1 MVKKYL
7 LDTNVLIALFTGKYG
22 VQRSVFEH
30 GLENCLVSELSLG
43 ELYVGAFKSNSAMV
57 LEQINYVKRVFEVLP
72 FSDAAEE
79 FGRIRRQ
86 RLSDGIVHILIQGSR
101 KDVGREPGPEQGHAY
116 EVLLENGHVEFPIR
130 VAQVIPPV
138 GGIVFQGSLMN
149 FDQGPDVAGDGAGTA
164 AERHP
169 FLALVLRQ
177 FPGEILGI
185 GIVVLLR
192 LGDELQFP
200 QKLLAFLVHDRSA
213 LHPV

>member
-79 FGRIRRQ
+79 FGRIRAYLEKNGN
-86 RLSDGIVHILIQGSR
+86 RLEDMDL
-101 KDVGREPGPEQGHAY
+101 
-116 EVLLENGHVEFPIR
+116 
-130 VAQVIPPV
+130 
-138 GGIVFQGSLMN
+138 
-149 FDQGPDVAGDGAGTA
+149 
-164 AERHP
+164 
-169 FLALVLRQ
+169 
-177 FPGEILGI
+177 
-185 GIVVLLR
+185 
-192 LGDELQFP
+192 
-200 QKLLAFLVHDRSA
+200 LLAATAVSHKLTLVTHNVRHFSRIPNLKVEDWF
-213 LHPV
+213 VTE